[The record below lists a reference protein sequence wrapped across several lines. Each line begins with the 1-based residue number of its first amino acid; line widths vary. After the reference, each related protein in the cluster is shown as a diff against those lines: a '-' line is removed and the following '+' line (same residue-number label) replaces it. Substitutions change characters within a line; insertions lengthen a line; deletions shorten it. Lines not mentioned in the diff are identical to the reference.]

1 MIRIIPKPTD
11 TPDDDSTRMV
21 MDALDAL
28 GVGWTRLELDDIDPF
43 AFPVRDAVIW
53 ACGLRQDGHQFE
65 TLQALAT
72 RNRVVNSPAAI
83 ATCAS
88 KVATTARLVEA
99 GLPSPAT
106 GLLRTRDRANAFI
119 EAYGGQAV
127 YKPVYGYDGNGIRL
141 VESADDLEE
150 PPYYLQEYVPN
161 DEDYRIFVIGN
172 EAVGAIRRRS
182 AHLTHNIHQGGLGEA
197 VDVTPEMAR
206 LSVAAARA
214 VGADYAG
221 VDLLPLETGGFTVL
235 EVNGTPNWHCM
246 TAPIPRLIAVYLVR
260 CEEEMAGSIP
270 RR

>member
-1 MIRIIPKPTD
+1 MIQIIPKPTD
-11 TPDDDSTRMV
+11 TPDDNSTSMV
-21 MDALDAL
+21 TDALDTL
-28 GVGWTRLELDDIDPF
+28 GADWTCLWLDDVDPF
-43 AFPVRDAVIW
+43 SCPVRDAVIW

-72 RNRVVNSPAAI
+72 RNRVVNSPTAI

-88 KVATTARLVEA
+88 KVATTMLLLEA

-106 GLLRTRDRANAFI
+106 GLLRTRARADAFI
-119 EAYGGQAV
+119 EGHGGQAV
-127 YKPVYGYDGNGIRL
+127 FKPVYGYDGNGIRL
-141 VESADDLEE
+141 VASADDLEE

-161 DEDYRIFVIGN
+161 DEDYRIFVIGD

-221 VDLLPLETGGFTVL
+221 VDLLPAGDGFTVL

-246 TAPIPRLIAVYLVR
+246 TAPIPRLIAEFLVR
-260 CEEEMAGSIP
+260 CEEEVAGSTP